1 MKYMSLPHE
10 WENYLYR
17 PISILNLQTV
27 LHRMTIVDTC
37 KTDHGLA
44 IRVKYQADS
53 FIHEKI
59 VIISG
64 SGDNISAEIADMKT
78 DRLPGRLKTLY
89 NGSCGRLPM
98 PPNSSFCSC
107 TPCET

>member
-1 MKYMSLPHE
+1 MIYVCLPAE
-10 WENYLYR
+10 WQNYLYH

-44 IRVKYQADS
+44 IRVKYQDDS
-53 FIHEKI
+53 AI

-64 SGDNISAEIADMKT
+64 VGDNISAEYADMKT
-78 DRLPGRLKTLY
+78 DRLPGHPENHTALQ
-89 NGSCGRLPM
+89 G
-98 PPNSSFCSC
+98 
-107 TPCET
+107 

>member
-1 MKYMSLPHE
+1 MIYVCLPAE
-10 WENYLYR
+10 WQNYLYH

-44 IRVKYQADS
+44 IRVKYQDDS
-53 FIHEKI
+53 AIHERI

-64 SGDNISAEIADMKT
+64 VGDNISAEYADMKT
-78 DRLPGRLKTLY
+78 DRLPGHPENHTALQ
-89 NGSCGRLPM
+89 G
-98 PPNSSFCSC
+98 
-107 TPCET
+107 

>member
-1 MKYMSLPHE
+1 MKYVCLPAE
-10 WENYLYR
+10 WQNYLYH

-44 IRVKYQADS
+44 IRVKYQTDS
-53 FIHEKI
+53 AIHEKI

-64 SGDNISAEIADMKT
+64 VGDNISAEYADMKT
-78 DRLPGRLKTLY
+78 DRLPGHPENHTALQ
-89 NGSCGRLPM
+89 G
-98 PPNSSFCSC
+98 
-107 TPCET
+107 